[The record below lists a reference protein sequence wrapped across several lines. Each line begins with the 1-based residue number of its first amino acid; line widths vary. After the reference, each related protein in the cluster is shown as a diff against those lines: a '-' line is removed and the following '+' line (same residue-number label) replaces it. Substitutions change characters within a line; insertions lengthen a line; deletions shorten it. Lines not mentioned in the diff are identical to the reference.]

1 MLLVLHT
8 IMLTMCLHPVID
20 DKLSTLYNKYENT
33 ALDEFD
39 NCDYVHKVVDV
50 GPMDLVV
57 MQLNIRGKG
66 SKQGQLSD
74 LIDSSVQNKRPD
86 IVLLSETWLTPF
98 SPKITVPGYDLYRQD
113 RTLKR
118 GGGVAALVS
127 HKLRC

>member
-1 MLLVLHT
+1 
-8 IMLTMCLHPVID
+8 MCLHPIID

-33 ALDEFD
+33 VLDEFD

-50 GPMDLVV
+50 GPTDLVV
-57 MQLNIRGKG
+57 MQLNIRGIG

-74 LIDSSVQNKRPD
+74 IIDSSVQNKHRD
-86 IVLLSETWLTPF
+86 IILLSETWLTPF

-113 RTLKR
+113 RTSKW

-127 HKLRC
+127 HKL